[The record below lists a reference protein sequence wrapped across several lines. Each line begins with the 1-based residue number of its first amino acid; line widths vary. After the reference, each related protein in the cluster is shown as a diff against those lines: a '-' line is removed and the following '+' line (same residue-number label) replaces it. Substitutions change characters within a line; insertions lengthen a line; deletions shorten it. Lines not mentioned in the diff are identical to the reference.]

1 MDVMSFM
8 FGFVSAVSVVF
19 LVMFAVAASMY
30 RKRNG
35 G

>member
-30 RKRNG
+30 KKRNG